1 MDSKWNAEFWQMT
14 LTALRINLIALH
26 MMNHIEGLGKKVA
39 DLSSFGKQFLTRYY
53 KAKKVFETLYSSWY
67 IYFSQGY

>member
-14 LTALRINLIALH
+14 LTALWINLIASH

-53 KAKKVFETLYSSWY
+53 KAKKSFWNTVL
-67 IYFSQGY
+67 